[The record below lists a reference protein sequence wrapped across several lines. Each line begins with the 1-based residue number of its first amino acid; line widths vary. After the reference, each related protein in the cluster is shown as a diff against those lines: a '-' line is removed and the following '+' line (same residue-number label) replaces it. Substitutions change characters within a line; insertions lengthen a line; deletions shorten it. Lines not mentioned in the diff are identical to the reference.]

1 MKNTDHIWNKI
12 GKPILIVVYLIL
24 LYLVVFLFDHWFDAK
39 LYRHIAGQFPLVIL
53 LGWLSGYFLWWKYIG
68 SDSVGIHLS
77 VIVFFMGSLVYW
89 MLPVSIDQAAINN
102 NVDLILSINLWLA
115 GALLGSQFRN
125 MAPEL
130 KSAFLLLL
138 PVMIII
144 TGVVLKQ
151 INLLLCGAYTLY
163 QQKVLGSYLFTGG
176 LWILALAI
184 LWIGVMLWQE
194 NKNFVFQ
201 DRLEG

>member
-1 MKNTDHIWNKI
+1 M
-12 GKPILIVVYLIL
+12 GKPIIIVVYLIVF
-24 LYLVVFLFDHWFDAK
+24 YLVVFRFDPWFDAK
-39 LYRHIAGQFPLVIL
+39 LYRHIAGQFPLLIV
-53 LGWLSGYFLWWKYIG
+53 LGWLSGHFLWRKYIG
-68 SDSVGIHLS
+68 SVAVGIHLS
-77 VIVFFMGSLVYW
+77 VIIFFMGSLVFW

-102 NVDLILSINLWLA
+102 RADLLLSINLWLA
-115 GALLGSQFRN
+115 GALLGSQFRQ

-138 PVMIII
+138 STMIII

-151 INLLLCGAYTLY
+151 INLLLCDAYTLF

-176 LWILALAI
+176 LWILALSI
-184 LWIGVMLWQE
+184 LWIGIMLWRV

-201 DRLEG
+201 DSSEG